1 MMTPAAPKHDG
12 SIIANELHHQI
23 EGFRIGMKEA
33 IEAAIEFLSER
44 VDKWSDEDSEAL
56 REAVMKKGI

>member
-1 MMTPAAPKHDG
+1 
-12 SIIANELHHQI
+12 
-23 EGFRIGMKEA
+23 MKEA

-44 VDKWSDEDSEAL
+44 VDKWCDEDSEAL